1 MADLTAI
8 CTGLAATIGTIPGLR
23 VSAQFVSTVEPPAAV
38 ILPVTGQGLKFD
50 NFGGGVSYAL
60 RVVLLVQYAQDTSS
74 VASINGYIATT
85 GTYSLAQV
93 LANNPRLAGVYDY
106 VTMDS
111 IRGYG
116 LMEWGGQQYL
126 GTTAMLTVMAATP

>member
-1 MADLTAI
+1 MADLSAI
-8 CTGLAATIGTIPGLR
+8 CAGLAATIGTIPGLR
-23 VSAQFVSTVEPPAAV
+23 VSPQFVSIVEPPAAV

-50 NFGGGVSYAL
+50 TLDGGVTYAL
-60 RVVLLVQYAQDTSS
+60 RVVLLAQYSQDTSS
-74 VASINGYIATT
+74 VAAINSYIATT

-93 LANNPRLAGVYDY
+93 IKNNPRLPGVYDY

-111 IRGYG
+111 LRGYG

-126 GTTAMLTVMAATP
+126 GTTAFLTVMAATP

>member
-1 MADLTAI
+1 VADLQAI
-8 CTGLAATIGTIPGLR
+8 CNGLAATIGQIPGLR
-23 VSAQFVSTVEPPAAV
+23 VSPTFTATVNPPAAV
-38 ILPVTGQGLKFD
+38 ILPVTGQGLRFD
-50 NFGGGVSYAL
+50 TLDGGVSYAI
-60 RVVLLVQYAQDTSS
+60 RVVLLVQYAEDTSS
-74 VASINGYIATT
+74 TAAINGYISTT
-85 GTYSLAQV
+85 GTNSLAQV
-93 LANNPRLAGVYDY
+93 IKNSPRLAGVYDY